1 MWTEFGGPQSPESL
15 LDKIRADVAAVE
27 ADESRISVVE
37 SDDGEPMGS
46 VNFPLTVIPS
56 GGHPPP
62 GAPVSHRTR

>member
-1 MWTEFGGPQSPESL
+1 MDLSPPRASSTR
-15 LDKIRADVAAVE
+15 IRADVAAVE
-27 ADESRISVVE
+27 ADESWISVVE

-62 GAPVSHRTR
+62 GAPVSHRTL